1 MSIRST
7 DMQVLIQKVGDVAKL
22 QQIQQHEVNLKQQEF
37 NNQILDQTIKN
48 THTVNQTLRDESAL
62 VHEKQENEENAKK
75 KRNKRGNIDNKENS
89 KEQHKNLEPGRG
101 DKLDIIV

>member
-22 QQIQQHEVNLKQQEF
+22 QQIQQQELSVKQQEF
-37 NNQILDQTIKN
+37 NNQIMDQTLKN
-48 THTVNQTLRDESAL
+48 THAVNQTLRDESAL
-62 VHEKQENEENAKK
+62 VHEKQEKDEKAKK
-75 KRNKRGNIDNKENS
+75 SKNKAGNTDNKENI
-89 KEQHKNLEPGRG
+89 KEKHKNMEPGRG

>member
-22 QQIQQHEVNLKQQEF
+22 QQIQQQELNHKQQEF
-37 NNQILDQTIKN
+37 NNKILEQTIKN
-48 THTVNQTLRDESAL
+48 THTVNQTLRDEAAL
-62 VHEKQENEENAKK
+62 VHEKQEKEEKAKK
-75 KRNKRGNIDNKENS
+75 NKNKKGNANNKENS
-89 KEQHKNLEPGRG
+89 KEQNRNMEPGRG

>member
-37 NNQILDQTIKN
+37 NSQILDQTVKN

-62 VHEKQENEENAKK
+62 VHEKQEKEEKSKK
-75 KRNKRGNIDNKENS
+75 NRNKKGNADNKENS
-89 KEQHKNLEPGRG
+89 KEQHRNLEPGRG
-101 DKLDIIV
+101 DKLDIRV

>member
-22 QQIQQHEVNLKQQEF
+22 QQIQQHEVNIKQQEF
-37 NNQILDQTIKN
+37 NSQIMDQTSKI
-48 THTVNQTLRDESAL
+48 THTINQTLRDESAL
-62 VHEKQENEENAKK
+62 VHEKQEKEEKAKK
-75 KRNKRGNIDNKENS
+75 NKNNKGNSDNKENS
-89 KEQHKNLEPGRG
+89 KEHTKNLEPGRG